1 MKIDKGKILILLGF
15 LFTLYLRVNL
25 IENKNMWFDEIYS
38 WNTSL
43 YDIAGIIKAAA
54 GDIHPPL
61 FYIVL
66 KGWTAIFSDSVF
78 AMRSLSVFFSILS
91 LVFIYRISKDI
102 LKDDVKVFAIII
114 LYALSPVNIHY
125 AQEVRMFMMNTFLC
139 LGSVYYFMI
148 LLQNRSKRASTLFI
162 LFSVFAIYTHYFAF
176 LVILTEGLIVLYRQI
191 RAKSDF
197 TLLKTFT
204 PLFIII
210 LLSYIPWFSEFFGQV
225 SKGQSWRTPQDFSS
239 LTLNTFAFFREIF
252 FSYFIYYKS
261 ASIYHIS
268 NYVTLSLVIIYCIL
282 FVIMI
287 KRKEIIG
294 DTAVVTTFFA
304 IPMIIAVIISYK
316 NSLLLSRYISIII
329 PFFIMS
335 YVIFALSLKNKK
347 ISYTIIT
354 FFILVSAVGTKF
366 EYEMDFKNNDYRQ
379 IIQYLE
385 KNYHDGD
392 YVVVEPHY
400 MGWSI
405 KYLNKRE
412 ETNLPAPIII
422 DYSLKGIV
430 DSLNNNKSIENL
442 WLVLDYSSLGRDGYD
457 NIVSSMNAI
466 GFDMKQEETFIVI
479 PEKVM
484 IYYFVRR

>member
-1 MKIDKGKILILLGF
+1 
-15 LFTLYLRVNL
+15 
-25 IENKNMWFDEIYS
+25 
-38 WNTSL
+38 
-43 YDIAGIIKAAA
+43 
-54 GDIHPPL
+54 
-61 FYIVL
+61 
-66 KGWTAIFSDSVF
+66 
-78 AMRSLSVFFSILS
+78 
-91 LVFIYRISKDI
+91 
-102 LKDDVKVFAIII
+102 
-114 LYALSPVNIHY
+114 
-125 AQEVRMFMMNTFLC
+125 
-139 LGSVYYFMI
+139 
-148 LLQNRSKRASTLFI
+148 
-162 LFSVFAIYTHYFAF
+162 
-176 LVILTEGLIVLYRQI
+176 
-191 RAKSDF
+191 
-197 TLLKTFT
+197 
-204 PLFIII
+204 
-210 LLSYIPWFSEFFGQV
+210 
-225 SKGQSWRTPQDFSS
+225 
-239 LTLNTFAFFREIF
+239 
-252 FSYFIYYKS
+252 
-261 ASIYHIS
+261 
-268 NYVTLSLVIIYCIL
+268 
-282 FVIMI
+282 
-287 KRKEIIG
+287 
-294 DTAVVTTFFA
+294 
-304 IPMIIAVIISYK
+304 
-316 NSLLLSRYISIII
+316 
-329 PFFIMS
+329 MS

>member
-91 LVFIYRISKDI
+91 LVFIYRIAKDI

-139 LGSVYYFMI
+139 LGSVYFFMI

-210 LLSYIPWFSEFFGQV
+210 LLSYIP
-225 SKGQSWRTPQDFSS
+225 
-239 LTLNTFAFFREIF
+239 
-252 FSYFIYYKS
+252 
-261 ASIYHIS
+261 
-268 NYVTLSLVIIYCIL
+268 
-282 FVIMI
+282 
-287 KRKEIIG
+287 
-294 DTAVVTTFFA
+294 
-304 IPMIIAVIISYK
+304 
-316 NSLLLSRYISIII
+316 
-329 PFFIMS
+329 
-335 YVIFALSLKNKK
+335 
-347 ISYTIIT
+347 
-354 FFILVSAVGTKF
+354 
-366 EYEMDFKNNDYRQ
+366 
-379 IIQYLE
+379 
-385 KNYHDGD
+385 
-392 YVVVEPHY
+392 
-400 MGWSI
+400 
-405 KYLNKRE
+405 
-412 ETNLPAPIII
+412 
-422 DYSLKGIV
+422 
-430 DSLNNNKSIENL
+430 
-442 WLVLDYSSLGRDGYD
+442 
-457 NIVSSMNAI
+457 
-466 GFDMKQEETFIVI
+466 
-479 PEKVM
+479 
-484 IYYFVRR
+484 